1 MRLVLVL
8 VMMLVLMLVPMLV
21 PVHEVPMLVL
31 TASVQVRESEEE
43 IEEGEEEDRVRYRDC
58 LATVGALARECLPLS
73 LPLLYS
79 LLEGRTA
86 RCALRLH

>member
-8 VMMLVLMLVPMLV
+8 VMMLVLML
-21 PVHEVPMLVL
+21 VPMLVL